1 MLDSLKTKILSSLDN
16 CFLDEDID
24 KKREIKSITAPQ
36 GVKVAFQLGFYLD
49 CVVKKPLRA
58 KISLEGTAAKFA
70 TVREVICVP
79 NHYPVNAENSDKKYL
94 RTEAGLYPDLI
105 RPLHY
110 GGAVSIPSYQL
121 RTLWIE
127 IEFPSG
133 TEANDYSLSVS
144 LVDWQTGEE
153 MSKNTLSVRLLDINL
168 PKQKLIHTEWIY
180 TDCIAQAHHVPV
192 FSEEHW
198 KLIENYIRVAV
209 RSGINMIF
217 TPVFTPELD
226 TYIGGERLTTQL
238 IDITVIAE
246 NVYEFNSEK
255 LLRWI
260 DLCLS
265 LGVEYFEIPHF
276 FTQWGAEHAPKFEAY
291 VNGERKRIFGWE
303 TDANSYE
310 YRTFISQLIPA
321 ILSAFKKKGVDKQ
334 CFFHVSDEPRIEHLE
349 QYKRCKNMIAPYL
362 EGYNIIDALSD
373 YDFYKLG
380 ILKTPVPAIKHIKPF
395 LEANIEG
402 LWAYY
407 CGASGAVDV
416 TNRFMS
422 MPLSRVRILGVQ
434 LYLAKI
440 KGFLHWGYNYY
451 NNQYS
456 YEAIDP
462 FLHTDNE
469 CFAPAGDAFLVYPGE
484 DGTPW
489 ESLRLCAMRE
499 AMEDIRALELCESIH
514 GREFTESLV
523 HRMAGGELDFF
534 NYPICPEFFERLREE
549 LFSVI
554 AMQY

>member
-24 KKREIKSITAPQ
+24 KKREIKSITAIQ
-36 GVKVAFQLGFYLD
+36 GVRTAFQLGFYLD
-49 CVVKKPLRA
+49 RAVRKPLRA
-58 KISLEGTAAKFA
+58 KISFGGTAANYA

-79 NHYPVNAENSDKKYL
+79 NHYPVNAENSDNNYL
-94 RTEAGLYPDLI
+94 RKEAGLYPDLI

-110 GGAVSIPSYQL
+110 GGGVSIPSYQL

-127 IEFPSG
+127 VEFPFG
-133 TEANDYSLSVS
+133 TQGMEYSLSIS

-153 MSKNTLSVRLLDINL
+153 MSHDEICIRLLDIEL
-168 PKQKLIHTEWIY
+168 PKQKLIHTEWLY
-180 TDCIAQAHHVPV
+180 TDCIAQAHRVPV
-192 FSEEHW
+192 FSNEHW

-209 RSGINMIF
+209 RSGINMIL

-238 IDITVIAE
+238 IDITVTAE
-246 NVYEFNSEK
+246 NVYEFDTQNLE
-255 LLRWI
+255 RWI

-303 TDANSYE
+303 TDASSFE

-321 ILSAFKKKGVDKQ
+321 ILSTFKKKGVDKR

-349 QYKRCKNMIAPYL
+349 QYERCKDMISPYL
-362 EGYNIIDALSD
+362 EGYKIIDALSD

-380 ILKTPVPAIKHIKPF
+380 ILETPVPAIKHIKPF
-395 LEANIEG
+395 LEGDIDG

-416 TNRFMS
+416 TNRFLS
-422 MPLSRVRILGVQ
+422 MPLARVRILGVQ
-434 LYLAKI
+434 LYMAKI
-440 KGFLHWGYNYY
+440 AGFLHWGYNYY

-456 YEAIDP
+456 YDAIDP
-462 FLHTDNE
+462 FLHTDSE
-469 CFAPAGDAFLVYPGE
+469 SFAPAGDAFLVYPGE

-489 ESLRLCAMRE
+489 ESLRLCAIRE
-499 AMEDIRALELCESIH
+499 AMEDIRALELCESVH
-514 GREFTESLV
+514 GRDFVESLV
-523 HRMAGGELDFF
+523 RRVAGGELDFF
-534 NYPICPEFFERLREE
+534 NYPISAEFFEKLREE
-549 LFSVI
+549 IYKAV
-554 AMQY
+554 

>member
-1 MLDSLKTKILSSLDN
+1 
-16 CFLDEDID
+16 
-24 KKREIKSITAPQ
+24 
-36 GVKVAFQLGFYLD
+36 
-49 CVVKKPLRA
+49 
-58 KISLEGTAAKFA
+58 
-70 TVREVICVP
+70 
-79 NHYPVNAENSDKKYL
+79 
-94 RTEAGLYPDLI
+94 
-105 RPLHY
+105 
-110 GGAVSIPSYQL
+110 
-121 RTLWIE
+121 
-127 IEFPSG
+127 
-133 TEANDYSLSVS
+133 
-144 LVDWQTGEE
+144 
-153 MSKNTLSVRLLDINL
+153 MSKNTLSVRLLDIAL
-168 PKQKLIHTEWIY
+168 PKQKLIHTEWLY

-198 KLIENYIRVAV
+198 QLIENYIRVAV

-246 NVYEFNSEK
+246 NVYEFDCKK

-291 VNGERKRIFGWE
+291 VNGERKRIFGWD

-310 YRTFISQLIPA
+310 YRTFIYQLIPA

-349 QYKRCKNMIAPYL
+349 QYKRCKDMIAPYL

-469 CFAPAGDAFLVYPGE
+469 CFAPVGDAFLVYPGD

-523 HRMAGGELDFF
+523 YRIAGGELDFF